1 MVKRLRRRPLTAK
14 SAVRVR
20 LEVPTKSPTEISW
33 LFLFVPPTL
42 ASLAVAS
49 QPADSNLWSRLRRLH
64 QTSIFIRFIFSYH
77 QKAQLRISWLF
88 LSVPPTLASLV
99 VAPQPA
105 DSNLWSRLR
114 RLHRTKH
121 YFFNLLLSCHKVQLK
136 HKTGEKRA
144 RQGSGARKFGSLVV
158 LNDQT

>member
-42 ASLAVAS
+42 ASLAVA
-49 QPADSNLWSRLRRLH
+49 P
-64 QTSIFIRFIFSYH
+64 
-77 QKAQLRISWLF
+77 QL
-88 LSVPPTLASLV
+88 
-99 VAPQPA
+99 A

-114 RLHRTKH
+114 RLHRTSI
-121 YFFNLLLSCHKVQLK
+121 FI
-136 HKTGEKRA
+136 
-144 RQGSGARKFGSLVV
+144 
-158 LNDQT
+158 